1 MATRSAANFKKFD
14 LDSHNTNKEINI
26 NLTFTLQI
34 KLQKGLFS
42 VNNGHFLS
50 TFVRFD
56 PTSCF
61 DPTPCLNEILTRYA
75 SS

>member
-1 MATRSAANFKKFD
+1 MATRSATDFKRFD

-42 VNNGHFLS
+42 VNNGHF
-50 TFVRFD
+50 FVYFC
-56 PTSCF
+56 PF
-61 DPTPCLNEILTRYA
+61 
-75 SS
+75 